1 MRVTLVRWSRRA
13 GWAAVVGLCG
23 LVAMFAPLVP
33 AGAAS
38 KAPDLARGSRIPVQ
52 GGNYFLSGVNYPQYQ
67 YYGGDIATLAAR
79 DSDGNW
85 FYSSSWDA
93 AAIDRDFA
101 VMQANGVHTLR
112 WWLFGDG
119 RGAPEFDATHK
130 VTGFDTDFFPH
141 LDAAMGIARAHNIQI
156 IWSLWDFLALEQ
168 ANWLCGG
175 APFQAA
181 QSRAAAL
188 PPDAAAAILRH
199 LDMARLA
206 PAQSLPNRAD
216 KPTSGQ
222 QCLVYAGGHSN
233 IITDTVTGGAQDT
246 FFNNALRPLLQRY
259 AGDPNIIG
267 WEIMNEPEWTLNR
280 TPETGMAYPQV
291 QNPVDKGQ
299 MQAFFRRFTAAVH
312 QYAPG
317 QLATVG
323 MASLK
328 FQGTAPNIPAGL
340 WQGEGFDYYNAHYYG
355 WMDSPYNNGNPVTL
369 PYSATVNQLDAP
381 TVIGEFPA
389 HGGSAP
395 IYLPSVRQVGSERSN
410 LNLRYICT
418 VYEPNDTTRCTRP
431 YTATL
436 EYYNPGGV
444 VTATQTITVPAYG
457 GWSGVP
463 SVPAGFSGSARLI
476 SNGPL
481 AAVITQTGIL
491 TAGEQIAFAG
501 ADQAATHLW
510 LPRVAYTGTLRTRIA
525 LQNTAI
531 NTTTVTLNYYG
542 ATGVLSSTD
551 TLTLAAHG
559 SALIDP
565 LVGGDAVAGPPP
577 GFSGSAIIQSDTPL
591 VAVAEL
597 LDPLAGSDA
606 YNAEP
611 ESYGN
616 EVDLPSIRN
625 WGGNGDPAIYL
636 QNPCC
641 DVVTDTIRYY
651 NPAGTT
657 VATQTVSLPLYGSAV
672 VQPQDVLTGGFEGTA
687 SVSSTGVPAAVV
699 RSLSNS
705 SSVVYAGSALT
716 DQRFH
721 FPLVQRLNSDGSGS
735 VTSLAAQNVNATQ
748 PITLWVT
755 INSLS
760 GTPVYTN
767 TSIVVPPHGV
777 WVGSLGTMAGV
788 PPGFRGTAEILW
800 PYVNGWSEGFPLLA
814 VARDLDGAHTVGSNY
829 RGIPSHTFSWAVTA
843 YQPRQLLDGIYAGG
857 WAGALAWSYY
867 DNGTGS
873 WADYG
878 AASAAFDL
886 AHPGELGPPIGTVT
900 ATSTVTATGTAPP
913 LTTQTPGS
921 PTATATGTAP
931 SLTTQT
937 PGSPTATTTALPPSA
952 TPCVVRFSDVTDPT
966 AYYYTP
972 VYDLACHGVI
982 SGYSDGTFK
991 PFNTTTRGQMTKIVT
1006 LAFNIPLVAP
1016 PPLAGRTF
1024 SDVLPDNVFY
1034 QLIETAATQHIVS
1047 GYSCGTHPDE
1057 PCDAVSR
1064 PYFRPAAQVTRGQL
1078 AKIVVGAAG
1087 WPLLTPALGTFADVA
1102 PGSTFYAVIETVAG
1116 RGVVGGYT
1124 CGSQAT
1130 EPCDATSHPYY
1141 RPADNAKRGQ
1151 IAKIVFGAITNGP

>member
-1 MRVTLVRWSRRA
+1 MRVSLARWARRA
-13 GWAAVVGLCG
+13 GWAAVVGLCSLVVG
-23 LVAMFAPLVP
+23 LGPLAP
-33 AGAAS
+33 AGAAPQ
-38 KAPDLARGSRIPVQ
+38 APDLARGSRIPAQ
-52 GGNYFLSGVNYPQYQ
+52 GGNYFLSGVNYPQYR
-67 YYGGDIATLAAR
+67 YYGGDIATLA
-79 DSDGNW
+79 SCDGTNPCT
-85 FYSSSWDA
+85 YESAWDA
-93 AAIDRDFA
+93 VAIDRDFA
-101 VMQANGVHTLR
+101 AMQAKGVHTLR

-119 RGAPEFDATHK
+119 RGAPEFDATRR
-130 VTGFDTDFFPH
+130 VTGFDADFFPH
-141 LDAAMGIARAHNIQI
+141 MDAAMSIAHAHNIQI

-175 APFQAA
+175 APLRAA
-181 QSRAAAL
+181 QERTTGLPSAAAG
-188 PPDAAAAILRH
+188 AVLRH
-199 LDMARLA
+199 LDMARQA
-206 PAQSLPNRAD
+206 PAYSLPGLGD
-216 KPTSGQ
+216 KPAAGQ
-222 QCLVYAGGHSN
+222 SCLIYAGGHSN
-233 IITDTVTGGAQDT
+233 IISDTVRGGAQDT
-246 FFNNALRPLLQRY
+246 FFDLALKPLLQRY
-259 AGDPNIIG
+259 ADDPNIIG

-291 QNPVDKGQ
+291 QVPVDKAQ

-328 FQGTAPNIPAGL
+328 FQGTGTNIPAGL
-340 WQGEGFDYYNAHYYG
+340 WQGLGFDYYNAHYYG

-369 PYSATVNQLDAP
+369 PYSSTLAQLDAP

-389 HGGSAP
+389 HGGTAP
-395 IYLPSVRQVGSERSN
+395 IYLPSVRQVGTERSN

-418 VYEPNDTTRCTRP
+418 VYAPSDSTPCTRP

-457 GWSGVP
+457 GWSGAP
-463 SVPAGFSGSARLI
+463 SVPAGFSGSARLTA
-476 SNGPL
+476 NGPL

-491 TAGEQIAFAG
+491 TASEQIAFAG

-510 LPRVAYTGTLRTRIA
+510 LPRVAYSGTLRTRIA

-565 LVGGDAVAGPPP
+565 LVGGSGVAGPLP

-611 ESYGN
+611 QTYGN

-625 WGGNGDPAIYL
+625 WGTNGDPAIYL

-657 VATQTVSLPLYGSAV
+657 VATQTVSLPLYGSAT

-687 SVSSTGVPAAVV
+687 IVSSTGHPAAVV
-699 RSLSNS
+699 RSLANT
-705 SSVVYAGSALT
+705 SSVVYAGSAQT

-721 FPLVQRLNSDGSGS
+721 FPFVHRLNADGSGS
-735 VTSLAAQNVNATQ
+735 VTSLAAQNINATQ

-760 GTPVYTN
+760 GTPVYTA
-767 TSIVVPPHGV
+767 TGIVVPPHGL
-777 WVGSLGTMAGV
+777 WVGSLGNMPSVPAG
-788 PPGFRGTAEILW
+788 FQGTAEILW
-800 PYVNGWSEGFPLLA
+800 PFPSGWSEGFPLLA
-814 VARDLDGAHTVGSNY
+814 VARDLDGAHTVGSTY

-843 YQPRQLLDGIYAGG
+843 YQPRQLLDGIYANG
-857 WAGALAWSYY
+857 WAGALGWSYY

-873 WADYG
+873 WADY
-878 AASAAFDL
+878 AAAAAGFER
-886 AHPGELGPPIGTVT
+886 AHPGDVAVGC
-900 ATSTVTATGTAPP
+900 A
-913 LTTQTPGS
+913 
-921 PTATATGTAP
+921 
-931 SLTTQT
+931 
-937 PGSPTATTTALPPSA
+937 
-952 TPCVVRFSDVTDPT
+952 RFSDVSATD
-966 AYYYTP
+966 YFWNP
-972 VYDLACHGVI
+972 VSYLGCHGVVG
-982 SGYSDGTFK
+982 GYSDGTFR
-991 PFNTTTRGQMTKIVT
+991 PYNLATRAQMVKIVVNGFGV
-1006 LAFNIPLVAP
+1006 AAYAP
-1016 PPLAGRTF
+1016 PAGGHTF
-1024 SDVLPDNVFY
+1024 ADVLPDSTFFA
-1034 QLIETAATQHIVS
+1034 LIEAAAHAGVVG
-1047 GYSCGTHPDE
+1047 GYGCGTRLEE
-1057 PCDAVSR
+1057 PCDAISR

-1078 AKIVVGAAG
+1078 AKIVTGAAG
-1087 WPLLTPALGTFADVA
+1087 WPLLLPPTGTFADVL
-1102 PGSTFYAVIETVAG
+1102 PGSTFYAAIETVAAQ
-1116 RGVVGGYT
+1116 GVVGGYT
-1124 CGSQAT
+1124 CGTQPN
-1130 EPCDATSHPYY
+1130 EPCDATRRAYF

-1151 IAKIVFGAITNGP
+1151 IAKIVFGALADSSGSGGAAGAPAAPLATGK

>member
-1 MRVTLVRWSRRA
+1 MRVFLAQWSRRA
-13 GWAAVVGLCG
+13 GWVAVVGLCSLLTVLAPSFSAG
-23 LVAMFAPLVP
+23 VAAQ
-33 AGAAS
+33 
-38 KAPDLARGSRIPVQ
+38 APDLARASRIAAQ

-85 FYSSSWDA
+85 FYSSAWNA
-93 AAIDRDFA
+93 AAIDRDLA
-101 VMQANGVHTLR
+101 AMQANGVHTLR

-141 LDAAMGIARAHNIQI
+141 LDAAMGLARAHNIQI

-181 QSRAAAL
+181 KNRAAAL
-188 PPDAAAAILRH
+188 PAAAAGAIQRE

-206 PAQSLPNRAD
+206 PAATLPGTSD
-216 KPTSGQ
+216 KPTAGQ

-291 QNPVDKGQ
+291 QNPVDKAQ
-299 MQAFFRRFTAAVH
+299 MQAFFRRFTSAVH

-340 WQGEGFDYYNAHYYG
+340 WQGLGFDYYNAHYYG

-369 PYSATVNQLDAP
+369 PYSTTVGQLDAP

-389 HGGSAP
+389 HGGTAP
-395 IYLPSVRQVGSERSN
+395 IYLPSVRQVGSERSK

-418 VYEPNDTTRCTRP
+418 VYEPTDSTRCTRP

-436 EYYNPGGV
+436 EYYNPDG
-444 VTATQTITVPAYG
+444 TAVNTQMITVPAYG
-457 GWSGVP
+457 GWSGAPTLP
-463 SVPAGFSGSARLI
+463 SGFSGSARLI
-476 SNGPL
+476 ANGPL

-491 TAGEQIAFAG
+491 TAGEQLAFAG
-501 ADQAATHLW
+501 ADQAASHLW
-510 LPRVAYTGTLRTRIA
+510 LPRVAYSGTLRTRIA

-531 NTTTVTLNYYG
+531 STTTVTLNYYG

-565 LVGGDAVAGPPP
+565 LVGGSGVAGPPP

-611 ESYGN
+611 ESYGS

-625 WGGNGDPAIYL
+625 WGSNGDPAIYL

-641 DVVTDTIRYY
+641 GVVTDTIRYY
-651 NPAGTT
+651 NPAGTV
-657 VATQTVSLPLYGSAV
+657 VAMQTVSLPLYGSVV
-672 VQPQDVLTGGFEGTA
+672 VQPQAVLTGGFEGTA
-687 SVSSTGVPAAVV
+687 IVSSTGVPAAVV

-705 SSVVYAGSALT
+705 SSVVYAGSAQT

-721 FPLVQRLNSDGSGS
+721 FPLVHRLNADNTGS
-735 VTSLAAQNVNATQ
+735 VTSLAAQNINATQ

-788 PPGFRGTAEILW
+788 PPGFQGTAEILW
-800 PYVNGWSEGFPLLA
+800 PYVDGYGGFPLLA
-814 VARDLDGAHTVGSNY
+814 VARDLDGAHTVGSTY

-843 YQPRQLLDGIYAGG
+843 YQPRPLLDGIYANG

-873 WADYG
+873 WADYA
-878 AASAAFDL
+878 AASKGFEL
-886 AHPGELGPPIGTVT
+886 AHPGDLAVGCARFGDV
-900 ATSTVTATGTAPP
+900 
-913 LTTQTPGS
+913 
-921 PTATATGTAP
+921 
-931 SLTTQT
+931 
-937 PGSPTATTTALPPSA
+937 SA
-952 TPCVVRFSDVTDPT
+952 ADYFWN
-966 AYYYTP
+966 P
-972 VYDLACHGVI
+972 VSYLACHGVVG
-982 SGYSDGTFK
+982 GYSDGTFR
-991 PFNTTTRGQMTKIVT
+991 PYNLATRAQMVKIVVNGF
-1006 LAFNIPLVAP
+1006 AVAAYAP
-1016 PPLAGRTF
+1016 PAGEHTF
-1024 SDVLPDNVFY
+1024 ADVLPDNTFFSV
-1034 QLIETAATQHIVS
+1034 IEAASHAAVVG
-1047 GYSCGTHPDE
+1047 GYSCGTRPDE
-1057 PCDAVSR
+1057 PCDALSR
-1064 PYFRPAAQVTRGQL
+1064 PYFRPSAQVTRGQL
-1078 AKIVVGAAG
+1078 AKIVTGAAG
-1087 WPLLTPALGTFADVA
+1087 WPLLTPASGTFADVV
-1102 PGSTFYAVIETVAG
+1102 PGSIFYAAIETVAA
-1116 RGVVGGYT
+1116 RNVVGGYT
-1124 CGSQAT
+1124 CGTQPN
-1130 EPCDATSHPYY
+1130 EPCDATSRPYY

-1151 IAKIVFGAITNGP
+1151 IAKIVFGAIADSP